1 MRTIAGFIAEYEG
14 QKLEHFPSLV
24 HTQATLLKKK
34 WPGIHCSRMC
44 KNYGRGSVNVSMNG
58 LSHMP
63 RNSMA
68 TVYDIVSERLKKNRI
83 STTEMAV
90 KLSKTA
96 CNYLLATIMAAVLIS
111 FLDTVS
117 RP

>member
-1 MRTIAGFIAEYEG
+1 MR
-14 QKLEHFPSLV
+14 
-24 HTQATLLKKK
+24 
-34 WPGIHCSRMC
+34 

-83 STTEMAV
+83 ATTEMAV

-96 CNYLLATIMAAVLIS
+96 CNYQFATIMVAIL
-111 FLDTVS
+111 L
-117 RP
+117 